1 MMILPRI
8 IQGTR
13 RSAKSSG
20 ACWMRT
26 MAVLAGACWM
36 RTMAV
41 LLIAGLVSGPM
52 VHEAAASKQKPAG
65 PQARPIAL
73 TGGTVHTVSGAVLE
87 RATVLFDD
95 GVITGIGT
103 DLALPENTLVIDVSG
118 KHVYPG
124 LIAAPTTLGLT
135 EIGSVRATQD
145 NVETGDITPSV
156 RAVTA
161 VNPDSEY
168 FPVARA
174 NGILTALTMPSG
186 GLISG
191 LSGLIA
197 LDGWTTE
204 EMTLQS
210 TVGLHV
216 RWPSYRVFDFPGADG
231 REKQVEARREALTRL
246 RDAFREARAYMIA
259 KEAERTGGPFHPSDL
274 GWESMIPVLKK
285 ELPVLVHA
293 SEVKQ
298 IHAAID
304 WALAEDLK
312 IVLVGGADV
321 WRVADRLKENAI
333 PVIVG
338 AVHYLPARR
347 WEAYDAPFTNA
358 LKLDEAGLDFCIG
371 ERRVWLEGG
380 GGSNVRNLPYHA
392 ATAAAY
398 GLPREEA
405 LKSVTLYPARILG
418 VDDRLGSLET
428 GKDATL
434 IVTDGDPLEIMTQV
448 ERAFIQGRPVDIGSK
463 HTDLYD
469 KYRTRLE
476 QVK

>member
-1 MMILPRI
+1 MTVLPPDRRGTGRMAKIRPAPGWMPLARARSIARRI
-8 IQGTR
+8 TR
-13 RSAKSSG
+13 P
-20 ACWMRT
+20 
-26 MAVLAGACWM
+26 
-36 RTMAV
+36 
-41 LLIAGLVSGPM
+41 LLIIGFVTGIM
-52 VHEAAASKQKPAG
+52 VQDATGSKQKPAG
-65 PQARPIAL
+65 PQTHPIAL
-73 TGGTVHTVSGAVLE
+73 AGGTVHTVSGDVIE
-87 RATVLFDD
+87 SATVLFES

-103 DLALPENTLVIDVSG
+103 GLALPDNTRVIDVTG

-124 LIAAPTTLGLT
+124 LIAATTALGLN
-135 EIGSVRATQD
+135 EISSVRATRD
-145 NVETGDITPSV
+145 DVEIGDVTPSV
-156 RAVTA
+156 RAVSA

-168 FPVARA
+168 FPVGRA
-174 NGILTALTMPSG
+174 NGIMTALTMPGG

-191 LSGLIA
+191 LSGLIS

-204 EMTLQS
+204 GMTLNP

-216 RWPSYRVFDFPGADG
+216 RWPSYRILDFPGVIG
-231 REKQVEARREALTRL
+231 REEQIEKRRESQMRL

-259 KEAERTGGPFHPSDL
+259 KEAERGGGPFHPSDL
-274 GWESMIPVLKK
+274 GWESMIPVLRK
-285 ELPVLVHA
+285 ELPVFIHA
-293 SEVKQ
+293 SEEKQ

-312 IVLVGGADV
+312 IILVGGADV
-321 WRVADRLKENAI
+321 WRVADRLKEHDI
-333 PVIVG
+333 PVIIG
-338 AVHYLPARR
+338 GVHYLPARR

-358 LKLDEAGLDFCIG
+358 LKLYEAGVELCIG

-398 GLPREEA
+398 GLPKEEA
-405 LKSVTLYPARILG
+405 LKAITLYPARILG
-418 VDDRLGSLET
+418 VEDRLGSLET

-434 IVTDGDPLEIMTQV
+434 IVTDGDPLEIMTRV
-448 ERAFIQGRPVDIGSK
+448 ELAFIQGRPVDLSSK

-476 QVK
+476 QMD

>member
-1 MMILPRI
+1 
-8 IQGTR
+8 
-13 RSAKSSG
+13 
-20 ACWMRT
+20 
-26 MAVLAGACWM
+26 
-36 RTMAV
+36 
-41 LLIAGLVSGPM
+41 M
-52 VHEAAASKQKPAG
+52 VRDAEASKQKPAG
-65 PQARPIAL
+65 SQVHPIAL
-73 TGGTVHTVSGAVLE
+73 TGGTVHTVSGGVLE
-87 RATVLFDD
+87 GATVLFES
-95 GVITGIGT
+95 GVITGIGN
-103 DLALPENTLVIDVSG
+103 DLTLPENTRIIDITG

-145 NVETGDITPSV
+145 NVEIGDVTPSV
-156 RAVTA
+156 RAVSA

-168 FPVARA
+168 FPVGRA
-174 NGILTALTMPSG
+174 NGVLTALTMPTG
-186 GLISG
+186 GLIAG

-204 EMTLQS
+204 DMTLDA

-216 RWPSYRVFDFPGADG
+216 RWPSYRVLDFPGAVS
-231 REKQVEARREALTRL
+231 REEQIKARRESQTRL

-259 KEAERTGGPFHPSDL
+259 KEAERAGGPVHPSDL
-274 GWESMIPVLKK
+274 GWESMIPVLMK
-285 ELPVLVHA
+285 ELPVFVHA
-293 SEVKQ
+293 SEEKQ

-312 IVLVGGADV
+312 IVLIGGADV
-321 WRVADRLKENAI
+321 WRVADRLKANRI
-333 PVIVG
+333 PVIIG
-338 AVHYLPARR
+338 AVHYLPMRR
-347 WEAYDAPFTNA
+347 WEAYDTPFTNA
-358 LKLDEAGLDFCIG
+358 LKLYEAGVDFCIG

-398 GLPREEA
+398 GLPKEEA

-418 VDDRLGSLET
+418 VEDRLGSLET

-434 IVTDGDPLEIMTQV
+434 IVTDGDPLEIMTRV
-448 ERAFIQGRPVDIGSK
+448 ERAFIQGRPVDLSSK

>member
-1 MMILPRI
+1 MMALPRML
-8 IQGTR
+8 QGSVR
-13 RSAKSSG
+13 LIGSAAG
-20 ACWMRT
+20 ASWMQALALLLVT
-26 MAVLAGACWM
+26 VLA
-36 RTMAV
+36 
-41 LLIAGLVSGPM
+41 AGLM
-52 VHEAAASKQKPAG
+52 FLDAAASKQKPAG
-65 PQARPIAL
+65 PQIQPIAL
-73 TGGTVHTVSGAVLE
+73 TGGTVHTVSGGVLE
-87 RATVLFDD
+87 GATVLFES

-103 DLALPENTLVIDVSG
+103 DLVLPENTRTIDVTG

-145 NVETGDITPSV
+145 NVEIGDVTPSV

-191 LSGLIA
+191 LSSLIA

-204 EMTLQS
+204 GMTLEA

-216 RWPSYRVFDFPGADG
+216 RWPSYRVFDFPGADS
-231 REKQVEARREALTRL
+231 REEQTRARREGLTRL

-259 KEAERTGGPFHPSDL
+259 KEAESGGGPFHPSDL

-285 ELPVLVHA
+285 ELPVFIHA
-293 SEVKQ
+293 SEEKQ

-304 WALAEDLK
+304 WALAEDLR

-321 WRVADRLKENAI
+321 WRVTHRLKENDI
-333 PVIVG
+333 PVIIG

-358 LKLDEAGLDFCIG
+358 LKLHEAGLDFCIG
-371 ERRVWLEGG
+371 ERQVWLEGG

-398 GLPREEA
+398 GLPKEEA

-418 VDDRLGSLET
+418 VEDRLGSLET

-448 ERAFIQGRPVDIGSK
+448 EQAFIQGRPVDISSK

-469 KYRTRLE
+469 KYRARLE
-476 QVK
+476 QIK

>member
-1 MMILPRI
+1 MGI
-8 IQGTR
+8 
-13 RSAKSSG
+13 
-20 ACWMRT
+20 
-26 MAVLAGACWM
+26 
-36 RTMAV
+36 
-41 LLIAGLVSGPM
+41 M

-65 PQARPIAL
+65 PQTQPIAL
-73 TGGTVHTVSGAVLE
+73 TGGTVHTVSGDVIE
-87 RATVLFDD
+87 TATVLFES

-103 DLALPENTLVIDVSG
+103 DLALPDNTLVIDVTG

-124 LIAAPTTLGLT
+124 LIATTTALGLS
-135 EIGSVRATQD
+135 EIGSVRATRD
-145 NVETGDITPSV
+145 NVEVGDVTPSV
-156 RAVTA
+156 RAVSA

-168 FPVARA
+168 FPVGRA

-204 EMTLQS
+204 GMTLNP

-216 RWPSYRVFDFPGADG
+216 RWPSYRILDFPGVVS
-231 REKQVEARREALTRL
+231 REEQIKTRRESQTRL
-246 RDAFREARAYMIA
+246 RDAFRDARAYMIA
-259 KEAERTGGPFHPSDL
+259 KEAERDGGPFHPSDL

-285 ELPVLVHA
+285 ELPVFVHA
-293 SEVKQ
+293 SEEKQ

-312 IVLVGGADV
+312 IVLVGDADL
-321 WRVADRLKENAI
+321 WRVADRLKEHEI
-333 PVIVG
+333 PVIIG
-338 AVHYLPARR
+338 GVHYLPPRR
-347 WEAYDAPFTNA
+347 WEAYDTPFTNA
-358 LKLDEAGLDFCIG
+358 LKLYEAGVEFCIG

-392 ATAAAY
+392 ATAAGY

-418 VDDRLGSLET
+418 VEDRLGGLET

-434 IVTDGDPLEIMTQV
+434 IVTDGDPLEIMTRV
-448 ERAFIQGRPVDIGSK
+448 ERAFIQGRPVDLSSK

-469 KYRTRLE
+469 KYLTRLE
-476 QVK
+476 QLK

>member
-1 MMILPRI
+1 MVALPRASLGPNPPAKAAA
-8 IQGTR
+8 GTWR
-13 RSAKSSG
+13 
-20 ACWMRT
+20 MRT
-26 MAVLAGACWM
+26 AVSLM
-36 RTMAV
+36 F
-41 LLIAGLVSGPM
+41 LFLIAAVSHGPL

-65 PQARPIAL
+65 PQVQPIAL
-73 TGGTVHTVSGAVLE
+73 AGGTVHTVSGGVIE
-87 RATVLFDD
+87 GATVLFEA

-103 DLALPENTLVIDVSG
+103 DLALPENTRVIDITG

-135 EIGSVRATQD
+135 EIGSVWATHD
-145 NVETGDITPSV
+145 NIETGNVTPSV

-174 NGILTALTMPSG
+174 NGILTALTMPGG

-197 LDGWTTE
+197 MDGWTTE
-204 EMTLQS
+204 DMTLVA

-216 RWPSYRVFDFPGADG
+216 RWPSYRVRDFPGLG
-231 REKQVEARREALTRL
+231 NREEQIEARKKALTRL
-246 RDAFREARAYMIA
+246 RDAFRESRAYMIA
-259 KEAERTGGPFHPSDL
+259 KEAELGGGPFHPSDL

-285 ELPVLVHA
+285 ELPVFIHA
-293 SEVKQ
+293 SEEKQ

-304 WALAEDLK
+304 WALAEDLRV
-312 IVLVGGADV
+312 VLVGGADV
-321 WRVADRLKENAI
+321 WRVADRLKENDI
-333 PVIVG
+333 PVIIG

-358 LKLDEAGLDFCIG
+358 LKLYEAGLDFCIG
-371 ERRVWLEGG
+371 ERQVWLEGG

-398 GLPREEA
+398 GLPKKEA
-405 LKSVTLYPARILG
+405 LKAVTLYPARILG
-418 VDDRLGSLET
+418 VEDRLGSLET

-434 IVTDGDPLEIMTQV
+434 IVTNGDPLEIMTQV
-448 ERAFIQGRPVDIGSK
+448 ERAFIQGRPVDISSK

-476 QVK
+476 QMK

>member
-1 MMILPRI
+1 MVALPRASL
-8 IQGTR
+8 GPNPP
-13 RSAKSSG
+13 AKSAAG
-20 ACWMRT
+20 TWRMRT
-26 MAVLAGACWM
+26 AVSLMFLLLVPGLAYGP
-36 RTMAV
+36 
-41 LLIAGLVSGPM
+41 LVR
-52 VHEAAASKQKPAG
+52 EAAASKQKPAG
-65 PQARPIAL
+65 PQVQPVAL
-73 TGGTVHTVSGAVLE
+73 AGGTVHTISGGVIE
-87 RATVLFDD
+87 GATVLFEA
-95 GVITGIGT
+95 GVITGIGI
-103 DLALPENTLVIDVSG
+103 DLALPENTRVIDITG

-135 EIGSVRATQD
+135 EIGSVWATHD
-145 NVETGDITPSV
+145 NIETGNVTPSV

-174 NGILTALTMPSG
+174 NGILTALTMPGG

-197 LDGWTTE
+197 MDGWTTE
-204 EMTLQS
+204 EMTLVA

-216 RWPSYRVFDFPGADG
+216 RWPSYRVRDIPGLG
-231 REKQVEARREALTRL
+231 SREEQIKARKAALTRL
-246 RDAFREARAYMIA
+246 RDAFRETRAYMIA
-259 KEAERTGGPFHPSDL
+259 KEAERGGGPFHPSDL

-285 ELPVLVHA
+285 ELPVFIHA
-293 SEVKQ
+293 SEEKQ

-304 WALAEDLK
+304 WALAEDLR

-321 WRVADRLKENAI
+321 WRVADRLKENDI
-333 PVIVG
+333 PVIIG

-358 LKLDEAGLDFCIG
+358 LKLHEAGLEFCIG

-398 GLPREEA
+398 GLPKEEA

-418 VDDRLGSLET
+418 VEDRLGSLEA

-434 IVTDGDPLEIMTQV
+434 IVTDGDPLEIMTRV
-448 ERAFIQGRPVDIGSK
+448 VRAFIQGRPVDISSK

>member
-1 MMILPRI
+1 MMTFPRMP
-8 IQGTR
+8 QGPVPSVTGV
-13 RSAKSSG
+13 AG
-20 ACWMRT
+20 AWWMRT
-26 MAVLAGACWM
+26 MALGLITALAAC
-36 RTMAV
+36 
-41 LLIAGLVSGPM
+41 LVNQD
-52 VHEAAASKQKPAG
+52 AAASKQRPAG
-65 PQARPIAL
+65 PQAHPIAL
-73 TGGTVHTVSGAVLE
+73 TGGTVHTVSGDVIE
-87 RATVLFDD
+87 RATVLFES

-103 DLALPENTLVIDVSG
+103 DLALPDSTRVIDVTG

-124 LIAAPTTLGLT
+124 LIAVTTALGLT
-135 EIGSVRATQD
+135 EIGSVRATRD
-145 NVETGDITPSV
+145 DVEVGDVTPSV
-156 RAVTA
+156 RAVSA

-168 FPVARA
+168 FPVGRA

-204 EMTLQS
+204 GMTLNP

-216 RWPSYRVFDFPGADG
+216 RWPSYRILDFPGVVS
-231 REKQVEARREALTRL
+231 REEQIKTRRENQMRL

-259 KEAERTGGPFHPSDL
+259 KEAERGGGSFHPSDL
-274 GWESMIPVLKK
+274 GWEAMIPVLKK
-285 ELPVLVHA
+285 ELPVFVHA
-293 SEVKQ
+293 SEEKQ

-321 WRVADRLKENAI
+321 WRVADRLKEHEI
-333 PVIVG
+333 PVIIG

-347 WEAYDAPFTNA
+347 WEPYDTPFTNA
-358 LKLDEAGLDFCIG
+358 LKLYETGLEYCIG
-371 ERRVWLEGG
+371 ERQVWLEGG

-418 VDDRLGSLET
+418 VEDQLGSLET

-434 IVTDGDPLEIMTQV
+434 IVTDGDPLEIMTRV
-448 ERAFIQGRPVDIGSK
+448 ERAFIQGRPVDLSSK

-476 QVK
+476 QVR

>member
-1 MMILPRI
+1 MVVLPRSR
-8 IQGTR
+8 QGSG
-13 RSAKSSG
+13 RSPEVS
-20 ACWMRT
+20 
-26 MAVLAGACWM
+26 AGVRWI
-36 RTMAV
+36 RSIYPF
-41 LLIAGLVSGPM
+41 LILGLVLGSM
-52 VHEAAASKQKPAG
+52 VEDAAASKQKPAG
-65 PQARPIAL
+65 PQTQPIAL
-73 TGGTVHTVSGAVLE
+73 TGGTVHTVSGDVIE
-87 RATVLFDD
+87 GATVLFES

-103 DLALPENTLVIDVSG
+103 DLNLPENTMVIDVSG

-145 NVETGDITPSV
+145 NIEIGDITPSV
-156 RAVTA
+156 RAVSA

-186 GLISG
+186 GLVAG

-204 EMTLQS
+204 EITLEA

-216 RWPSYRVFDFPGADG
+216 RWPSYRIFDFAGSSS
-231 REKQVEARREALTRL
+231 REEQIDERREAMTKL

-259 KEAERTGGPFHPSDL
+259 KEAESGRGAPFHPTDL

-285 ELPVLVHA
+285 ALPVFVHA
-293 SEVKQ
+293 AEEKQ

-304 WALAEDLK
+304 WVLAED
-312 IVLVGGADV
+312 IRMILVGGADV
-321 WRVADRLKENAI
+321 WRVADRLKENDI
-333 PVIVG
+333 PVIIG
-338 AVHYLPARR
+338 AVHYVPVRR
-347 WEAYDAPFTNA
+347 WEAYDTPFTIA
-358 LKLDEAGLDFCIG
+358 LKLHEAGLDFCIG
-371 ERRVWLEGG
+371 ERSVWLEGG

-418 VDDRLGSLET
+418 VEDRLGSLEP

-434 IVTDGDPLEIMTQV
+434 IVTDGDPLEIMTRV
-448 ERAFIQGRPVDIGSK
+448 ERAYIQGRRVDISSK

>member
-1 MMILPRI
+1 MVSLLRTSM
-8 IQGTR
+8 GTD
-13 RSAKSSG
+13 RSAKTATG
-20 ACWMRT
+20 TWRKRT
-26 MAVLAGACWM
+26 AVPLLFL
-36 RTMAV
+36 
-41 LLIAGLVSGPM
+41 LLISGLAFGPL
-52 VHEAAASKQKPAG
+52 VHETAASKQKPAG
-65 PQARPIAL
+65 PQEQPIAL
-73 TGGTVHTVSGAVLE
+73 VGGTVHTVSDGVIE
-87 RATVLFDD
+87 GATVLFES

-103 DLALPENTLVIDVSG
+103 DLALPENTRVIDVTG

-124 LIAAPTTLGLT
+124 LIAAPTTIGLT
-135 EIGSVRATQD
+135 EIGSVWATQD
-145 NVETGDITPSV
+145 HIETGNVTPSV

-174 NGILTALTMPSG
+174 NGVLTALTVPSG

-191 LSGLIA
+191 LSGLVA
-197 LDGWTTE
+197 MDGWTTE
-204 EMTLQS
+204 EMTLVA

-216 RWPSYRVFDFPGADG
+216 RWPSYRVRDIPGLG
-231 REKQVEARREALTRL
+231 GPEEQIKARKAALARL

-259 KEAERTGGPFHPSDL
+259 KEAESGGGPFHPSDL

-285 ELPVLVHA
+285 ELPVFIHA
-293 SEVKQ
+293 SEEKQ
-298 IHAAID
+298 IHAALD
-304 WALAEDLK
+304 WALAEELSV
-312 IVLVGGADV
+312 VLVGGADA
-321 WRVADRLKENAI
+321 WRVADRLTQNGI

-358 LKLDEAGLDFCIG
+358 LKLHEAGLDFCIG
-371 ERRVWLEGG
+371 QGSG
-380 GGSNVRNLPYHA
+380 ASNVRNLPFHA

-398 GLPREEA
+398 GLPKEEA

-418 VDDRLGSLET
+418 VEDRLGSLET

-434 IVTDGDPLEIMTQV
+434 IVTSGDPLEIMTQV
-448 ERAFIQGRPVDIGSK
+448 ERAFIQGRPVDITSK

>member
-1 MMILPRI
+1 MTALYRMP
-8 IQGTR
+8 Q
-13 RSAKSSG
+13 RSIPSVPSVAR
-20 ACWMRT
+20 AWWIRT
-26 MAVLAGACWM
+26 LA
-36 RTMAV
+36 
-41 LLIAGLVSGPM
+41 LLLALGLAAGPIVRDA
-52 VHEAAASKQKPAG
+52 EASKQKPAG
-65 PQARPIAL
+65 PQAHPIAL
-73 TGGTVHTVSGAVLE
+73 TGGTVHTVSGGVLE
-87 RATVLFDD
+87 GATVLFES
-95 GVITGIGT
+95 GIITGIGN
-103 DLALPENTLVIDVSG
+103 DLALPENTRIIDITG

-145 NVETGDITPSV
+145 NVEIGDVTPSV
-156 RAVTA
+156 RAVSA
-161 VNPDSEY
+161 INPDSEY
-168 FPVARA
+168 FPVGRA
-174 NGILTALTMPSG
+174 NGVLTALTMPTG
-186 GLISG
+186 GLIAG

-204 EMTLQS
+204 DMTLDA

-216 RWPSYRVFDFPGADG
+216 RWPSYRVLDFPGAVS
-231 REKQVEARREALTRL
+231 REEQIKARRESQTRL

-259 KEAERTGGPFHPSDL
+259 KEAERGGGPFHPSDL

-285 ELPVLVHA
+285 ELPVFVHA
-293 SEVKQ
+293 TEEKQ
-298 IHAAID
+298 IQAAID

-312 IVLVGGADV
+312 IILVGGADV
-321 WRVADRLKENAI
+321 WRVADRLKEHEI
-333 PVIVG
+333 PVIIG
-338 AVHYLPARR
+338 GVHYLPARR
-347 WEAYDAPFTNA
+347 WEAYDTPFTNA
-358 LKLDEAGLDFCIG
+358 LKLYEAGVEFCIG

-392 ATAAAY
+392 ATTAAY
-398 GLPREEA
+398 GLPKEEA

-418 VDDRLGSLET
+418 VEDRLGALET

-434 IVTDGDPLEIMTQV
+434 IVTDGDPLEIMTRV
-448 ERAFIQGRPVDIGSK
+448 ERAFIQGRPVDLSSK

>member
-1 MMILPRI
+1 MVALPRVSL
-8 IQGTR
+8 GTDP
-13 RSAKSSG
+13 SAKT
-20 ACWMRT
+20 A
-26 MAVLAGACWM
+26 AGTWWKQTAAPLM
-36 RTMAV
+36 LL
-41 LLIAGLVSGPM
+41 LLIVVFSYGLL

-65 PQARPIAL
+65 PQEQPIAL
-73 TGGTVHTVSGAVLE
+73 AGGTVHTVSGGVIE
-87 RATVLFDD
+87 GATVLFES

-103 DLALPENTLVIDVSG
+103 DLALPENTRVIDITG

-135 EIGSVRATQD
+135 EIGSVWATHD
-145 NVETGDITPSV
+145 NIETGNVTPSV

-174 NGILTALTMPSG
+174 NGILTALTMPGG

-197 LDGWTTE
+197 MDGWTTE
-204 EMTLQS
+204 GMTLVA

-216 RWPSYRVFDFPGADG
+216 RWPSYRVRDIPGLGG
-231 REKQVEARREALTRL
+231 REDQIKDRKAALTRL

-259 KEAERTGGPFHPSDL
+259 KEAERVGGPFHPSDL
-274 GWESMIPVLKK
+274 GWESMIPVLRK
-285 ELPVLVHA
+285 ELPVFIHA
-293 SEVKQ
+293 SEEKQ

-304 WALAEDLK
+304 WALAEDLR

-321 WRVADRLKENAI
+321 WRVADRLKEHDI
-333 PVIVG
+333 PVIIG

-358 LKLDEAGLDFCIG
+358 LKLHEAGLAFCIG
-371 ERRVWLEGG
+371 EGG
-380 GGSNVRNLPYHA
+380 GASNVRNLPYHA

-398 GLPREEA
+398 GLPKDEA

-418 VDDRLGSLET
+418 VEDRLGSLET

-448 ERAFIQGRPVDIGSK
+448 ERAFIQGRPVDISSK

-469 KYRTRLE
+469 KYRTRLD

>member
-1 MMILPRI
+1 MMVIPRVI
-8 IQGTR
+8 KGRNPATK
-13 RSAKSSG
+13 SADG
-20 ACWMRT
+20 HRWMGM
-26 MAVLAGACWM
+26 MALLLA
-36 RTMAV
+36 
-41 LLIAGLVSGPM
+41 LGLAAASV
-52 VHEAAASKQKPAG
+52 VQDAAASKQRPAG
-65 PQARPIAL
+65 PQAHPIAL
-73 TGGTVHTVSGAVLE
+73 TGGTVHTVSGDVIE
-87 RATVLFDD
+87 GATVLFES

-103 DLALPENTLVIDVSG
+103 DLALPKNTQVIDVTG

-135 EIGSVRATQD
+135 EIGSVRATHD
-145 NVETGDITPSV
+145 NVEIGDITPSV

-186 GLISG
+186 GLVAG

-204 EMTLQS
+204 DMTLDA

-216 RWPSYRVFDFPGADG
+216 RWPSYRIFDFPGSDS
-231 REKQVEARREALTRL
+231 REEQIEARRESLTKL

-259 KEAERTGGPFHPSDL
+259 KEAEQGGAPFHPSDL

-285 ELPVLVHA
+285 ELPVFVHA
-293 SEVKQ
+293 SEEKQ

-321 WRVADRLKENAI
+321 WRVADRLKEHEI
-333 PVIVG
+333 SVIIG
-338 AVHYLPARR
+338 AVHYVPARR
-347 WEAYDAPFTNA
+347 WEPYDTPFTNA
-358 LKLDEAGLDFCIG
+358 LKLYEAGLDFCIG

-398 GLPREEA
+398 GLPKEEA

-418 VDDRLGSLET
+418 VEDRLGSLET

-448 ERAFIQGRPVDIGSK
+448 EQAFIQGRPVDISSK

-476 QVK
+476 QVKGK

>member
-1 MMILPRI
+1 MVALPRASR
-8 IQGTR
+8 GTNP
-13 RSAKSSG
+13 SAKT
-20 ACWMRT
+20 AADTWRMRT
-26 MAVLAGACWM
+26 AVTCMFLLLMAVC
-36 RTMAV
+36 
-41 LLIAGLVSGPM
+41 SYGPL

-65 PQARPIAL
+65 PQVQPIAL
-73 TGGTVHTVSGAVLE
+73 AGGTVHTVSGGVIE
-87 RATVLFDD
+87 GATVLFEA

-103 DLALPENTLVIDVSG
+103 DLALPENTRMIDITG

-135 EIGSVRATQD
+135 EIGSVWATHD
-145 NVETGDITPSV
+145 NIETGNVTPSV

-197 LDGWTTE
+197 MDGWTTE
-204 EMTLQS
+204 EMTLVA

-216 RWPSYRVFDFPGADG
+216 RWPSYRVLDIPNLGS
-231 REKQVEARREALTRL
+231 REEQIKARKAALTRL
-246 RDAFREARAYMIA
+246 RDAFRETRAYMIA
-259 KEAERTGGPFHPSDL
+259 KEAERDGGPFHPSDL

-285 ELPVLVHA
+285 ELPVFVHA
-293 SEVKQ
+293 SEEKQ

-312 IVLVGGADV
+312 IILIGGADV
-321 WRVADRLKENAI
+321 WRVADRLKEHGI
-333 PVIVG
+333 PVIIS

-358 LKLDEAGLDFCIG
+358 RKLHEAGLDYCIG

-398 GLPREEA
+398 GLPKDEA

-418 VDDRLGSLET
+418 VEDRLGSLET

-448 ERAFIQGRPVDIGSK
+448 EQAFIRGRPVDISTK

-469 KYRTRLE
+469 KYRTRLD
-476 QVK
+476 QLR

>member
-1 MMILPRI
+1 MAIPRVILGWVPSTKSPDCCWWM
-8 IQGTR
+8 GT
-13 RSAKSSG
+13 
-20 ACWMRT
+20 M
-26 MAVLAGACWM
+26 
-36 RTMAV
+36 V
-41 LLIAGLVSGPM
+41 LLLALGLAAGPM
-52 VHEAAASKQKPAG
+52 VHDAAASKQKPAG
-65 PQARPIAL
+65 PQTQPIAL
-73 TGGTVHTVSGAVLE
+73 TGGTVHTVSGDVIE
-87 RATVLFDD
+87 GATVLFED

-103 DLALPENTLVIDVSG
+103 DLALPENTQVIDVTG

-145 NVETGDITPSV
+145 NIEIGDVTPSV

-168 FPVARA
+168 FPVGRA

-204 EMTLQS
+204 DMTLDA

-216 RWPSYRVFDFPGADG
+216 RWPSYRVFDFPGADS
-231 REKQVEARREALTRL
+231 REKQIETRRENLTKL
-246 RDAFREARAYMIA
+246 RDAFLQARAYMIA
-259 KEAERTGGPFHPSDL
+259 KEAERAGGPFHPSDL
-274 GWESMIPVLKK
+274 GWESMIPALKK
-285 ELPVLVHA
+285 ELPVFVHA
-293 SEVKQ
+293 SEEKQ

-304 WALAEDLK
+304 WALAEDLR
-312 IVLVGGADV
+312 IIMVGGADV
-321 WRVADRLKENAI
+321 WRVADRLKANEI
-333 PVIVG
+333 PVIIG
-338 AVHYLPARR
+338 AVHYLPTRR
-347 WEAYDAPFTNA
+347 WEPYDAPFTNA
-358 LKLDEAGLDFCIG
+358 VKLYEAGLDFCIG

-398 GLPREEA
+398 GLPKEEA

-418 VDDRLGSLET
+418 VEDRLGSLET

-448 ERAFIQGRPVDIGSK
+448 ERAFIQGRPVDLSSK
-463 HTDLYD
+463 HRDLYD

-476 QVK
+476 QVKGK

>member
-1 MMILPRI
+1 MTAIHRMP
-8 IQGTR
+8 Q
-13 RSAKSSG
+13 RSIPSVTSVAR
-20 ACWMRT
+20 AWWIRT
-26 MAVLAGACWM
+26 TALLLA
-36 RTMAV
+36 
-41 LLIAGLVSGPM
+41 LGLAAGPM
-52 VHEAAASKQKPAG
+52 VRDAGASKQKPAG
-65 PQARPIAL
+65 PQAYPIAL
-73 TGGTVHTVSGAVLE
+73 TGGTVHTVSGGVLE
-87 RATVLFDD
+87 GATVLFES
-95 GVITGIGT
+95 GVITGIGN
-103 DLALPENTLVIDVSG
+103 DLALPENTRIIDITG

-145 NVETGDITPSV
+145 NMEIGDVTPSV
-156 RAVTA
+156 RAVSA
-161 VNPDSEY
+161 INPDSEY
-168 FPVARA
+168 FPVGRA
-174 NGILTALTMPSG
+174 NGVLTALTMPSG
-186 GLISG
+186 GLIAG

-204 EMTLQS
+204 DMTLDA

-216 RWPSYRVFDFPGADG
+216 RWPSYRVLDFPGAVS
-231 REKQVEARREALTRL
+231 REEQIKARRESQTRL

-259 KEAERTGGPFHPSDL
+259 KEAERGGGPFHPSDL

-285 ELPVLVHA
+285 ELPVFVHA
-293 SEVKQ
+293 TEEQQ
-298 IHAAID
+298 IQAAID
-304 WALAEDLK
+304 WALAEDLR

-321 WRVADRLKENAI
+321 WRVADRLKEHEI
-333 PVIVG
+333 PVIIG
-338 AVHYLPARR
+338 GVHYLPVRR
-347 WEAYDAPFTNA
+347 WEAYDTPFTNA
-358 LKLDEAGLDFCIG
+358 LKLYEAGVEFCIG

-398 GLPREEA
+398 GLPKEEA

-418 VDDRLGSLET
+418 VEDRLGALET

-434 IVTDGDPLEIMTQV
+434 IVTDGDPLEIMTRV
-448 ERAFIQGRPVDIGSK
+448 ERAFIQGRPVDLSSK

>member
-1 MMILPRI
+1 MVVLHRNR
-8 IQGTR
+8 QGTG
-13 RSAKSSG
+13 RSTEISAGFRWIRSIG
-20 ACWMRT
+20 PFLILG
-26 MAVLAGACWM
+26 LA
-36 RTMAV
+36 
-41 LLIAGLVSGPM
+41 LGLM
-52 VHEAAASKQKPAG
+52 VQNAAASKQKPAG
-65 PQARPIAL
+65 PQKQPIAL
-73 TGGTVHTVSGAVLE
+73 TGGTVHTVSGDVIE
-87 RATVLFDD
+87 GATVLFES

-103 DLALPENTLVIDVSG
+103 SLDLPDNTLVVDVTG

-135 EIGSVRATQD
+135 EISSVRATQD
-145 NVETGDITPSV
+145 NVEIGDITPSV
-156 RAVTA
+156 RAVSA

-186 GLISG
+186 GLIAG

-204 EMTLQS
+204 EMTLEA

-216 RWPSYRVFDFPGADG
+216 RWPSYRIFDFAGSSS
-231 REKQVEARREALTRL
+231 REEQIDERREAMTKL

-259 KEAERTGGPFHPSDL
+259 KEAESGRGAPFHPTDL

-285 ELPVLVHA
+285 ALPVFVHA
-293 SEVKQ
+293 AEEKQ

-304 WALAEDLK
+304 WALAED
-312 IVLVGGADV
+312 IRMILVGGADV
-321 WRVADRLKENAI
+321 WRVADRLKENDI
-333 PVIVG
+333 PVIIG
-338 AVHYLPARR
+338 AVHYVPVRR
-347 WEAYDAPFTNA
+347 WEAYDTPFTNA
-358 LKLDEAGLDFCIG
+358 LKLHEAGLDFCIG

-418 VDDRLGSLET
+418 VEDRLGSLEP

-434 IVTDGDPLEIMTQV
+434 IVTDGDPLEIMTRV
-448 ERAFIQGRPVDIGSK
+448 ERAYIQGRAVDISSK
-463 HTDLYD
+463 HTDLYN
-469 KYRTRLE
+469 KYQTRLE

>member
-1 MMILPRI
+1 MLSLPRVS
-8 IQGTR
+8 QGTNPPAKTAAGTR
-13 RSAKSSG
+13 RKRTAVP
-20 ACWMRT
+20 WMFLLLV
-26 MAVLAGACWM
+26 AVCSFGP
-36 RTMAV
+36 
-41 LLIAGLVSGPM
+41 LI
-52 VHEAAASKQKPAG
+52 HEAAASKQKPAG
-65 PQARPIAL
+65 PQVQPIAL
-73 TGGTVHTVSGAVLE
+73 TGGTVHTVSGGVIE
-87 RATVLFDD
+87 GATVLFEA
-95 GVITGIGT
+95 GVITGIGI
-103 DLALPENTLVIDVSG
+103 DLVLPENTRIIDITG

-135 EIGSVRATQD
+135 EIGSVWATHD
-145 NVETGDITPSV
+145 NIETGNVTPSV

-197 LDGWTTE
+197 MDGWTTE
-204 EMTLQS
+204 EMTLVA

-216 RWPSYRVFDFPGADG
+216 RWPSYRVRDIPGLAGD
-231 REKQVEARREALTRL
+231 EQIKARKAALTRL

-259 KEAERTGGPFHPSDL
+259 KEAESVGGPFHPSDL
-274 GWESMIPVLKK
+274 GWESMIPVLTK
-285 ELPVLVHA
+285 ELPVFIHA
-293 SEVKQ
+293 AEEKQ

-304 WALAEDLK
+304 WALAEDLR

-321 WRVADRLKENAI
+321 WRVTDRLKVNDV
-333 PVIVG
+333 PVIIG

-358 LKLDEAGLDFCIG
+358 RKLHEAGLDFCIG

-398 GLPREEA
+398 GLPKDEA

-418 VDDRLGSLET
+418 VEDRLGSLET

-448 ERAFIQGRPVDIGSK
+448 KHAFIQGRPVDISSK

-476 QVK
+476 QGSR

>member
-1 MMILPRI
+1 MIAIPRLVLGKI
-8 IQGTR
+8 PSTKSADGGWWMGT
-13 RSAKSSG
+13 
-20 ACWMRT
+20 M
-26 MAVLAGACWM
+26 
-36 RTMAV
+36 V
-41 LLIAGLVSGPM
+41 LLLALGLTAGPIVQD
-52 VHEAAASKQKPAG
+52 AAASKQRPAG
-65 PQARPIAL
+65 PQAYPIAL
-73 TGGTVHTVSGAVLE
+73 TGGTVHTVSGDVIE
-87 RATVLFDD
+87 GATVLFEA

-103 DLALPENTLVIDVSG
+103 DLALPDNTQVIDVTG

-145 NVETGDITPSV
+145 NIEIGDITPSV

-168 FPVARA
+168 FPVGRA

-186 GLISG
+186 GLIAG

-204 EMTLQS
+204 DMTLDA

-216 RWPSYRVFDFPGADG
+216 RWPSYRVFDFPGADS
-231 REKQVEARREALTRL
+231 REKQIEARQESLTKL
-246 RDAFREARAYMIA
+246 RDAFRQARAYMIA
-259 KEAERTGGPFHPSDL
+259 KEAERGGGPFHPSDL

-285 ELPVLVHA
+285 ELPVFVHA
-293 SEVKQ
+293 SEEKQ

-304 WALAEDLK
+304 WALAEDLR
-312 IVLVGGADV
+312 IIMVGGADV
-321 WRVADRLKENAI
+321 WRVADRLKEHEI
-333 PVIVG
+333 PVIIG
-338 AVHYLPARR
+338 AVHYVPARR
-347 WEAYDAPFTNA
+347 WEPYDTPFTNA
-358 LKLDEAGLDFCIG
+358 LKLYEAGLDFCIG

-398 GLPREEA
+398 GLPKEEA

-418 VDDRLGSLET
+418 VEDRLGSLAT

-448 ERAFIQGRPVDIGSK
+448 EQAFIQGRPVDISSK

-469 KYRTRLE
+469 KYQTRLE
-476 QVK
+476 QVKGK